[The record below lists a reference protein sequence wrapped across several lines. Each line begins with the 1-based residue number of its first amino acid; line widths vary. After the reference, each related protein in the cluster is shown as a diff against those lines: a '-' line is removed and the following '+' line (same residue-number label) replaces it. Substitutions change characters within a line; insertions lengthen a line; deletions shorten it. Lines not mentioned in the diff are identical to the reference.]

1 MDGVHVLL
9 WVMIGIVILLAGYLS
24 AIYIRIRVLFYK
36 RKDPEM
42 IESRSYPC
50 YLNIILSSVIAI
62 DNICRLI
69 TDIHSDALCTIQAFI
84 LAIFDK
90 LILTTVTVNTYL
102 TYCGL
107 SDNEYY
113 MNNIGRLFI
122 TANSISFGISL
133 ILAIIFV
140 CNGTVQ
146 YNVCYVKGGDFKENI
161 DTVVSFIIFCIFLY
175 SSLKSL
181 LFLLKNIK
189 ELSLTKN
196 NTFAHLLH
204 FYRMLGSLFLCSL
217 AFLITLLIIN
227 DSLFLNDDLIDLC
240 FISVCFAIDLFY
252 TLNYTVIKQTLII
265 FGCKNEQRE
274 TDFSDNEENEIEERT
289 NTGQSLDYITED

>member
-161 DTVVSFIIFCIFLY
+161 DTVVSFIIFCILY
-175 SSLKSL
+175 DIYFYIIGSYDLKTML
-181 LFLLKNIK
+181 INIPKIFINYGTELGHLWYIYMIMGIYLFIPIISPWIK
-189 ELSLTKN
+189 TAQKE
-196 NTFAHLLH
+196 H
-204 FYRMLGSLFLCSL
+204 FYYYFAIWFISLF
-217 AFLITLLIIN
+217 N
-227 DSLFLNDDLIDLC
+227 
-240 FISVCFAIDLFY
+240 V
-252 TLNYTVIKQTLII
+252 
-265 FGCKNEQRE
+265 
-274 TDFSDNEENEIEERT
+274 
-289 NTGQSLDYITED
+289 YIHYIYPEVW